1 MSREIYN
8 SDLGGGKLGTVLIQ
22 KSEPE
27 DPVDKLCPQ
36 SPPYPK
42 DQIKSTHVRGEYAK
56 TARYMDTFG
65 LGFIFRL
72 LGP

>member
-8 SDLGGGKLGTVLIQ
+8 LDLGGGKLGTVLVQ
-22 KSEPE
+22 KSESE

-42 DQIKSTHVRGEYAK
+42 DQIK
-56 TARYMDTFG
+56 F
-65 LGFIFRL
+65 LG
-72 LGP
+72 